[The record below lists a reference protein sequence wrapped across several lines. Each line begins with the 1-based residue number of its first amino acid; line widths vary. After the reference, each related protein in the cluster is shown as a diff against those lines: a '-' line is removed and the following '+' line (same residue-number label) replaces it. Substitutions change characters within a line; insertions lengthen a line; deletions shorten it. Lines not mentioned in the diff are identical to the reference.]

1 MSARG
6 EALFKTALQI
16 VAILGLALIFAVILH
31 KGYVDVSRLAH
42 EYNGADFWGALARYL
57 FKNLAG
63 G

>member
-1 MSARG
+1 VSARG

-16 VAILGLALIFAVILH
+16 IAILGLALIFAVILH
-31 KGYVDVSRLAH
+31 KGYGDVSRLAQEH
-42 EYNGADFWGALARYL
+42 SGADFWATLARYL

>member
-16 VAILGLALIFAVILH
+16 VAILGLALIFVVILH
-31 KGYVDVSRLAH
+31 KGYADVSRLAQEH
-42 EYNGADFWGALARYL
+42 SGANFWGALARYL